1 MIQVQVQEPLTSK
14 MLADSP
20 QQEQKQMLGERL
32 FPLILNMY
40 PDLAGKITGMLL
52 EMDNLELLNLLK
64 SKESLESKV
73 CS

>member
-1 MIQVQVQEPLTSK
+1 
-14 MLADSP
+14 MLATAS
-20 QQEQKQMLGERL
+20 QQEQEQMLGERL

-52 EMDNLELLNLLK
+52 EMDNLELLKLLK
-64 SKESLESKV
+64 SKESLEAKV